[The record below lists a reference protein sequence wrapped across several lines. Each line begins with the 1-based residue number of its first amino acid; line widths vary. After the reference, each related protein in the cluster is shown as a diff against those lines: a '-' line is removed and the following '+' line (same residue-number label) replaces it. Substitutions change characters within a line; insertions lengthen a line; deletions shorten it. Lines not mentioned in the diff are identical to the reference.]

1 MDPAEIKQRIEEAI
15 PDSTTSVVDT
25 GGGNHFQAVVVSK
38 QFEGKT
44 MVEQHRMVYDAL
56 RAALDGETIHA
67 MALQT
72 FTPDE
77 YARRR

>member
-15 PDSTTSVVDT
+15 PESAASVVDT

-38 QFEGKT
+38 GFEGKT

-72 FTPDE
+72 FTPE
-77 YARRR
+77 EFARRR